1 MGIDDEILFAPIF
14 FGWVPLTWGIPEGG
28 LNNEE
33 VQKMRKILF
42 LLLIFTVLIGSNQA
56 FAAPS
61 NWAVSEVESARENNL
76 VPVNLLNDY
85 QTQITREEFSEM
97 AVMLYEALSGEI
109 ARNQSQNPF
118 TDTSNPEVLKAYDLG
133 IVKGFGDGTFRP
145 DRTITREEIAALL
158 FRTLEKVDSTI
169 TQGTY
174 TIGFSDR
181 AQISIWF
188 RNEVGFMSKN
198 GIINGIGSNTFAPKL
213 ETTREQA
220 IALVVRLFDQYGRD
234 EKLTAE
240 EIGALSQSAV
250 QIFTQYDNGDFGYGS
265 GFFFAPGKIA
275 TNYHVIEG
283 AQEITIEYDDGS
295 SYEGDIEIAGFD
307 SRLDLA
313 ALTIEDSD
321 IKPFELGDSSKLI
334 KGQKVYSISSP
345 IGYRNILTEG
355 MVSGVTN
362 DEIQVTIPLSEG
374 SSGGVLV
381 DEFGKA
387 VGVVFARMYGVE
399 TLGFAKPINSLKSM
413 DTGENMSLEEFN
425 STEGILNPPINI
437 KARQENAQE
446 VSLSW
451 DWMDADHFLIF
462 KSVDGG
468 ESFQKVLTENGS
480 EKWEYRSELIIPLG
494 EYEEGTRIMFSVAS
508 VKDGVVS
515 ERSHSNYLSL
525 FKGMSES
532 EVFDDLIL
540 NLPSISAEGT
550 LINFEGY
557 DVQRTSDNRITRIYA
572 YVNEDGFEKMLSADS
587 AVIGGI
593 ATRLKSV
600 SERYAELIQTD
611 VELTVLYLGLYDEY
625 PHFLED
631 NYINPDGIRRD
642 QFIGLWEAEYPL
654 VNVASNSEVYITWYG
669 PYSF

>member
-1 MGIDDEILFAPIF
+1 
-14 FGWVPLTWGIPEGG
+14 
-28 LNNEE
+28 
-33 VQKMRKILF
+33 MRKILF

-515 ERSHSNYLSL
+515 ERNHSNYLSL

>member
-1 MGIDDEILFAPIF
+1 
-14 FGWVPLTWGIPEGG
+14 
-28 LNNEE
+28 
-33 VQKMRKILF
+33 MRKILF

-307 SRLDLA
+307 SGLDLA

-321 IKPFELGDSSKLI
+321 IKPFELGDSSKLV

>member
-1 MGIDDEILFAPIF
+1 MGSFNMGYPK
-14 FGWVPLTWGIPEGG
+14 GG

-42 LLLIFTVLIGSNQA
+42 LLLIFTVVIGSSQA

-169 TQGTY
+169 TKGTY

-307 SRLDLA
+307 SGLDLA

-515 ERSHSNYLSL
+515 ERNHSNYLSL

>member
-1 MGIDDEILFAPIF
+1 
-14 FGWVPLTWGIPEGG
+14 
-28 LNNEE
+28 
-33 VQKMRKILF
+33 
-42 LLLIFTVLIGSNQA
+42 
-56 FAAPS
+56 
-61 NWAVSEVESARENNL
+61 
-76 VPVNLLNDY
+76 
-85 QTQITREEFSEM
+85 
-97 AVMLYEALSGEI
+97 
-109 ARNQSQNPF
+109 
-118 TDTSNPEVLKAYDLG
+118 
-133 IVKGFGDGTFRP
+133 
-145 DRTITREEIAALL
+145 
-158 FRTLEKVDSTI
+158 
-169 TQGTY
+169 
-174 TIGFSDR
+174 
-181 AQISIWF
+181 
-188 RNEVGFMSKN
+188 MSKN

-307 SRLDLA
+307 SGLDLA

-515 ERSHSNYLSL
+515 ERNHSNYLSL

-540 NLPSISAEGT
+540 NLPSISAEGN

>member
-355 MVSGVTN
+355 IVSGVTN

>member
-1 MGIDDEILFAPIF
+1 L
-14 FGWVPLTWGIPEGG
+14 V
-28 LNNEE
+28 
-33 VQKMRKILF
+33 
-42 LLLIFTVLIGSNQA
+42 IGSNQA

-321 IKPFELGDSSKLI
+321 IKPFELGDSSKLV

-515 ERSHSNYLSL
+515 ERNHSNYLSL

-540 NLPSISAEGT
+540 NLPSISAEGN

>member
-1 MGIDDEILFAPIF
+1 M
-14 FGWVPLTWGIPEGG
+14 
-28 LNNEE
+28 
-33 VQKMRKILF
+33 KRILF
-42 LLLIFTVLIGSNQA
+42 LVLIITLVLGTTQA

-61 NWAVSEVESARENNL
+61 QWAIAEVDEARENNL
-76 VPVNLLNDY
+76 VPLNLLRDY
-85 QTQITREEFSEM
+85 QNKITREEFSEM
-97 AVMLYEALSGEI
+97 AVRLYETLSGEV
-109 ARNQSQNPF
+109 AKNQSKNPF
-118 TDTSNPEVLKAYDLG
+118 TDTSNPEVMKAYDLG

-145 DRTITREEIAALL
+145 KQTITREEIAALL
-158 FRTLEKVDSTI
+158 FRTLEKVNPGI

-181 AQISIWF
+181 SQISLWF

-220 IALVVRLFDQYGRD
+220 IALVVRLFDQYGTD
-234 EKLTAE
+234 EKLTSE
-240 EIGALSQSAV
+240 EIGALSQSSV
-250 QIFTQYDNGDFGYGS
+250 QVFTQYDNGDFGYGS
-265 GFFFAPGKIA
+265 GFFIAPGKIA

-283 AQEITIEYDDGS
+283 AQEITLEFDDGTV
-295 SYEGDIEIAGFD
+295 YDKDIRIAGFD
-307 SRLDLA
+307 SGLDLA
-313 ALTIEDSD
+313 VLTVEDTSSRS
-321 IKPFELGDSSKLI
+321 FALGDSSKLI
-334 KGQKVYSISSP
+334 RGQKVYSISSP
-345 IGYRNILTEG
+345 IGYKNILTEG
-355 MVSGVTN
+355 IVSGVTN

-374 SSGGVLV
+374 SSGGVLI

-399 TLGFAKPINSLKSM
+399 SLGFAKPINSLKSM
-413 DTGENMSLEEFN
+413 DTSKNITIEEFN
-425 STEGILNPPINI
+425 RTEEILNPPINI
-437 KARQENAQE
+437 IARQENAQE

-451 DWMDADHFLIF
+451 DWMDADHFLIY

-468 ESFQKVLTENGS
+468 ESFHKVLDEDGS
-480 EKWEYRSELIIPLG
+480 DRWDYRSEILIPLG
-494 EYEEGTRIMFSVAS
+494 EYEEGTRIMFSVSS

-515 ERSHSNYLSL
+515 ERNHSNYLSL
-525 FKGMSES
+525 FKGMSEG
-532 EVFDDLIL
+532 EVFDDLIE

-572 YVNEDGFEKMLSADS
+572 YVNEDGFEKLLGADS
-587 AVIGGI
+587 DVIRGI
-593 ATRLKSV
+593 ATRLRSV
-600 SERYAELIQTD
+600 SNSYADLIQTD

-654 VNVASNSEVYITWYG
+654 INVASNSGVYITWYG

>member
-1 MGIDDEILFAPIF
+1 
-14 FGWVPLTWGIPEGG
+14 
-28 LNNEE
+28 
-33 VQKMRKILF
+33 MRKILF

-158 FRTLEKVDSTI
+158 FRTLEKVDSKI

-321 IKPFELGDSSKLI
+321 IKPFELGDSSKLV

-515 ERSHSNYLSL
+515 ERNHSNYLSL

>member
-1 MGIDDEILFAPIF
+1 
-14 FGWVPLTWGIPEGG
+14 
-28 LNNEE
+28 
-33 VQKMRKILF
+33 MRKILF

-355 MVSGVTN
+355 IVSGVTN

-515 ERSHSNYLSL
+515 ERNHSNYLSL

>member
-1 MGIDDEILFAPIF
+1 
-14 FGWVPLTWGIPEGG
+14 
-28 LNNEE
+28 
-33 VQKMRKILF
+33 
-42 LLLIFTVLIGSNQA
+42 
-56 FAAPS
+56 
-61 NWAVSEVESARENNL
+61 
-76 VPVNLLNDY
+76 
-85 QTQITREEFSEM
+85 
-97 AVMLYEALSGEI
+97 
-109 ARNQSQNPF
+109 
-118 TDTSNPEVLKAYDLG
+118 
-133 IVKGFGDGTFRP
+133 
-145 DRTITREEIAALL
+145 
-158 FRTLEKVDSTI
+158 
-169 TQGTY
+169 
-174 TIGFSDR
+174 
-181 AQISIWF
+181 
-188 RNEVGFMSKN
+188 
-198 GIINGIGSNTFAPKL
+198 
-213 ETTREQA
+213 
-220 IALVVRLFDQYGRD
+220 
-234 EKLTAE
+234 
-240 EIGALSQSAV
+240 
-250 QIFTQYDNGDFGYGS
+250 
-265 GFFFAPGKIA
+265 
-275 TNYHVIEG
+275 
-283 AQEITIEYDDGS
+283 
-295 SYEGDIEIAGFD
+295 
-307 SRLDLA
+307 
-313 ALTIEDSD
+313 
-321 IKPFELGDSSKLI
+321 
-334 KGQKVYSISSP
+334 
-345 IGYRNILTEG
+345 
-355 MVSGVTN
+355 
-362 DEIQVTIPLSEG
+362 
-374 SSGGVLV
+374 
-381 DEFGKA
+381 
-387 VGVVFARMYGVE
+387 
-399 TLGFAKPINSLKSM
+399 M

>member
-1 MGIDDEILFAPIF
+1 
-14 FGWVPLTWGIPEGG
+14 
-28 LNNEE
+28 
-33 VQKMRKILF
+33 MRKILF
-42 LLLIFTVLIGSNQA
+42 LLLIFTLVIGSSQA

-307 SRLDLA
+307 SGLDLA

-515 ERSHSNYLSL
+515 ERNHSNYLSL

-540 NLPSISAEGT
+540 NLPSISAEGN

>member
-1 MGIDDEILFAPIF
+1 
-14 FGWVPLTWGIPEGG
+14 
-28 LNNEE
+28 
-33 VQKMRKILF
+33 MRKILF
-42 LLLIFTVLIGSNQA
+42 LLLIFTLVIGSSQA

-169 TQGTY
+169 TKGTY

-307 SRLDLA
+307 SGLDLA

-515 ERSHSNYLSL
+515 ERNHSNYLSL

>member
-1 MGIDDEILFAPIF
+1 
-14 FGWVPLTWGIPEGG
+14 
-28 LNNEE
+28 
-33 VQKMRKILF
+33 MRKILF

-158 FRTLEKVDSTI
+158 FRTLEKVDSKI

-283 AQEITIEYDDGS
+283 AQEITIEYDDGTA
-295 SYEGDIEIAGFD
+295 YEGDIKIAGFD
-307 SRLDLA
+307 SGLDLA
-313 ALTIEDSD
+313 ALTIEDSY

-515 ERSHSNYLSL
+515 ERNHSNYLSL

-540 NLPSISAEGT
+540 NLPSISAEGA